1 MKTTIEEINGKL
13 CTVVWHNG
21 FDRNSIWNWKEYI
34 SNYDGMCEYLDCG
47 HQMACTALP
56 ALPKHP
62 KPEDARL
69 LYRYMAEGIEIMLKS
84 SAGYQLA
91 DVVIADEDL
100 AYAWEVA
107 HAINSETGERVEVA
121 ING

>member
-1 MKTTIEEINGKL
+1 
-13 CTVVWHNG
+13 
-21 FDRNSIWNWKEYI
+21 
-34 SNYDGMCEYLDCG
+34 
-47 HQMACTALP
+47 
-56 ALPKHP
+56 
-62 KPEDARL
+62 
-69 LYRYMAEGIEIMLKS
+69 MLKS

-100 AYAWEVA
+100 DYAWEVA